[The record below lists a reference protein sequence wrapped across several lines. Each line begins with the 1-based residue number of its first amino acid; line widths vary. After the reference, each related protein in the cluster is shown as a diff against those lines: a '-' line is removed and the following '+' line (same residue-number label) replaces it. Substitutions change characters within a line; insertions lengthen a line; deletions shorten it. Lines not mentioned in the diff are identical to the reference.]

1 MRLVLLVL
9 LAALPSTLSFTTT
22 ASTTPSTA
30 SYSYTA
36 GPDYSGS
43 ALTIGYVEALVTAVE
58 ADAKE
63 LLNDLSAATTLCDV
77 AMERLVGILDQ
88 KLAAVTLKDKQQHEL
103 ISLLLEQIKSLQ
115 HRLDVALATAAS
127 VNQRAQDTATQLTTS
142 VSVDLSDVSSVNTQ
156 QGQMMMDLTDQV
168 AEHKD
173 YVIMRINGSVD
184 YVEAKLYEVKDEI
197 YGVHDA
203 VQDRKCEYG
212 FFGVHIEHGIGDA
225 HVQFKTV
232 FDVTP
237 NVSISMVG
245 FTSHLDQ
252 HSYSK
257 HGHHGDYLALDKL
270 VDSHDVDESGFSA
283 SVLDVSSGNVQLKTV
298 YCSWMACQNLDRMV
312 DVSPP
317 TTTNPPTTTSLPLT
331 TTTPLEGVNFGIIA
345 LTVSGVT
352 GTVCAPD
359 DLDNDAVVQNFLRI
373 VCGLLGLGDVL
384 RAVATPTGAT
394 DFWDLDPCTTTSGD
408 NLETYGQCA
417 VMQPCSGTCGTCGIN
432 LTCTG

>member
-1 MRLVLLVL
+1 MVKITG
-9 LAALPSTLSFTTT
+9 SC
-22 ASTTPSTA
+22 
-30 SYSYTA
+30 YSYTA
-36 GPDYSGS
+36 DTEYSGS
-43 ALTIGYVEALVTAVE
+43 SLKIGYVEALVTAVE

-77 AMERLVGILDQ
+77 AMERLAGILDQ
-88 KLAAVTLKDKQQHEL
+88 KMAAISLKDKQQHEL
-103 ISLLLEQIKSLQ
+103 ISFLLEQIKSLQ

-156 QGQMMMDLTDQV
+156 QGQMMMDLTDKV

-197 YGVHDA
+197 YGVHAD

-212 FFGVHIEHGIGDA
+212 FFGAHIEHGIGDA

-252 HSYSK
+252 HSYPK

-298 YCSWMACQNLDRMV
+298 YCSWMACQNLDRMLWL
-312 DVSPP
+312 
-317 TTTNPPTTTSLPLT
+317 TN
-331 TTTPLEGVNFGIIA
+331 E
-345 LTVSGVT
+345 
-352 GTVCAPD
+352 
-359 DLDNDAVVQNFLRI
+359 
-373 VCGLLGLGDVL
+373 
-384 RAVATPTGAT
+384 
-394 DFWDLDPCTTTSGD
+394 
-408 NLETYGQCA
+408 
-417 VMQPCSGTCGTCGIN
+417 
-432 LTCTG
+432 

>member
-1 MRLVLLVL
+1 MLMMMIMMMVMVMVMMVMMMMMMMMSLCLCLGGFRRLR
-9 LAALPSTLSFTTT
+9 
-22 ASTTPSTA
+22 
-30 SYSYTA
+30 
-36 GPDYSGS
+36 G
-43 ALTIGYVEALVTAVE
+43 
-58 ADAKE
+58 
-63 LLNDLSAATTLCDV
+63 
-77 AMERLVGILDQ
+77 R
-88 KLAAVTLKDKQQHEL
+88 
-103 ISLLLEQIKSLQ
+103 IKSLQ

-156 QGQMMMDLTDQV
+156 QGQMMMDLTDKV

-197 YGVHDA
+197 YGVHAA

-212 FFGVHIEHGIGDA
+212 FFDVHIEHGIGDA

-298 YCSWMACQNLDRMV
+298 YCSWMACQNLDRMRYYYAKRHR
-312 DVSPP
+312 DYRHRDYRPSRYCYDYRYRHYRHRDYRHRDYRP
-317 TTTNPPTTTSLPLT
+317 
-331 TTTPLEGVNFGIIA
+331 
-345 LTVSGVT
+345 
-352 GTVCAPD
+352 
-359 DLDNDAVVQNFLRI
+359 
-373 VCGLLGLGDVL
+373 
-384 RAVATPTGAT
+384 
-394 DFWDLDPCTTTSGD
+394 
-408 NLETYGQCA
+408 
-417 VMQPCSGTCGTCGIN
+417 
-432 LTCTG
+432 